1 MKIKQRRRNTEEKN
15 RIVDGYLRG
24 EEGQREYAGRVGV
37 GLSTL
42 GLWLRQRRSGRGARL
57 VEVEMPLARSG
68 SVHVYGVVMPSGLRV
83 EIGRGFDAVEVK
95 ALLGMV
101 RGEI

>member
-1 MKIKQRRRNTEEKN
+1 MKIKQRRRNIEEKN

-42 GLWLRQRRSGRGARL
+42 GLWLRQRRFGRGARL
-57 VEVEMPLARSG
+57 VEVEMPSVRSG
-68 SVHVYGVVMPSGLRV
+68 SAYGVVMPSGLRV

-95 ALLGMV
+95 ALFGMV